1 MSSHA
6 AFLRGMNLG
15 KRRVTNEELE
25 AAFEALGFKE
35 VATFRASG
43 NVTFLAGDGDPTEIA
58 GRIEQ
63 GLAKTF
69 GYAVPTFLRSAR
81 EVGAIAA
88 HVPFGDPEGYATDG
102 FLGKLQVGL
111 LVRDPSPDA
120 VEEVNAM
127 DGDEDRVSVYGRE
140 LYWLPNGPMSD
151 SNLDLKTVERRL
163 GAMTIRT
170 MGTIEQI
177 AERLQ
182 PTTAA

>member
-15 KRRVTNEELE
+15 KRRVTNEELQ

-43 NVTFLAGDGDPTEIA
+43 NVTFLAGDGDPAEIA

-88 HVPFGDPEGYATDG
+88 HVPFGEPDG

-111 LVRDPSPDA
+111 LARDPSADA
-120 VEEVNAM
+120 VEEVCAM
-127 DGDEDRVSVYGRE
+127 DCDEDRVSVQGRE
-140 LYWLPNGPMSD
+140 LYWLPIGPMSD
-151 SNLDLKTVERRL
+151 SNLDLKTIERRL

-182 PTTAA
+182 PTAAA